1 MKIIHLSD
9 LHLGKKLENYDLLE
23 DQKYILTEVLK
34 IINNEKPDA
43 VIIAGDIYDKSVPPV
58 EAVSLF
64 DWFLVKL
71 SSLDLQVYIISG
83 NHDSPERLA
92 FGESLMR
99 NEGIHISPVYNGTVS
114 AITQTDKY
122 GKVNFFLL
130 PFVKPYRVKRYY
142 PESEIASYTD
152 ALRTVIDDM
161 HINENERNVLIA
173 HQYVTGAERSDS
185 EEITVGGL
193 DNVDVSVFDGFDYV
207 ALGHIHSPQHI
218 GKDAVRYSGTPIKY
232 SFSEVDQ
239 TKTVTVIDMK
249 EKGNTE
255 IHCVPLNPLRDMHVI
270 KGTFSDLTSKEYYLG
285 TGFQDDYM
293 RVILTDEDDIP
304 DAAAKLRMVYN
315 YLVRIEYDNTRTR
328 HNAEIGRAEEVDN
341 KSPLE
346 LFSELYVAQ
355 NGMALTVDQ
364 EEYLNSVIE
373 EIWEENT

>member
-71 SSLDLQVYIISG
+71 SSLNLQVYIISG

-114 AITQTDKY
+114 AITQTDEY

-161 HINENERNVLIA
+161 HINENERNILIA

-218 GKDAVRYSGTPIKY
+218 GRDAVRYSGTPIKY

-255 IHCVPLNPLRDMHVI
+255 IHCVPLYPLRDMHVI

>member
-71 SSLDLQVYIISG
+71 SSLNLQVYIISG

-114 AITQTDKY
+114 AITQTDEY

-130 PFVKPYRVKRYY
+130 PFIKPYRVKRYY

>member
-23 DQKYILTEVLK
+23 DQRFILTEILE
-34 IINNEKPDA
+34 IINNERPDA
-43 VIIAGDIYDKSVPPV
+43 VVIAGDVYDKSVPSV

-64 DWFLVKL
+64 DWFLVKMA
-71 SSLDLQVYIISG
+71 SLELQVYIISG

-99 NEGIHISPVYNGTVS
+99 GEGIHISPVYNGEVS
-114 AITQTDKY
+114 AATQSDEY
-122 GKVNFFLL
+122 GPVNFFLL

-142 PESEIASYTD
+142 PDTEITSYTD

-161 HINENERNVLIA
+161 RVDRNERNILIA

-193 DNVDVSVFDGFDYV
+193 DNVDVSVFEGFDYV
-207 ALGHIHSPQHI
+207 ALGHIHSPQNI
-218 GKDAVRYSGTPIKY
+218 GNECIRYCGTPIKY
-232 SFSEVDQ
+232 SFSEVNQ
-239 TKTVTVIDMK
+239 TKSVTVIELK

-255 IHCVPLNPLRDMHVI
+255 IRCVPLRPLRDMHVI
-270 KGTFSDLTSKEYYLG
+270 RGAFRDLTSKEFYLG
-285 TGFQDDYM
+285 TGFQEDYM

-304 DAAAKLRMVYN
+304 DAAAKLRMIYN

-328 HNAEIGRAEEVDN
+328 HNAEIGKAEEVDN

-355 NGMALTVDQ
+355 NGIELSEDQ
-364 EEYLNSVIE
+364 KEYLNSVIE

>member
-71 SSLDLQVYIISG
+71 SSLNLQVYIISG

-114 AITQTDKY
+114 AITQTDEY

-152 ALRTVIDDM
+152 ALRTVIDDI
-161 HINENERNVLIA
+161 HINENERNILIA

-218 GKDAVRYSGTPIKY
+218 ERDTVRYSGTPIKY

-239 TKTVTVIDMK
+239 TKSVTVVDLK
-249 EKGNTE
+249 EKGNIE
-255 IHCVPLNPLRDMHVI
+255 VHCVALHPLRDMQVI
-270 KGTFSDLTSKEYYLG
+270 KGPFSDLTSKEYYLK
-285 TGFQDDYM
+285 TDFQNDYM
-293 RVILTDEDDIP
+293 RVILTDEDDVP

-355 NGMALTVDQ
+355 NGMALTEDQ

-373 EIWEENT
+373 EIWEGNT

>member
-23 DQKYILTEVLK
+23 DQRYILTEILE
-34 IINNEKPDA
+34 IINNEKPNA
-43 VIIAGDIYDKSVPPV
+43 VVIAGDVYDKSVPSV

-99 NEGIHISPVYNGTVS
+99 NEGIHISPVYNGIVS
-114 AITQTDKY
+114 AITQSDEY
-122 GKVNFFLL
+122 GTVNFFLL

-142 PESEIASYTD
+142 PEAEIASYTD
-152 ALRTVIDDM
+152 ALRTVIDGLNADR
-161 HINENERNVLIA
+161 EERNILIA

-218 GKDAVRYSGTPIKY
+218 GDECVRYCGTPIKY

-239 TKTVTVIDMK
+239 TKSVTVVDLK
-249 EKGNTE
+249 EKGNIEVRCATL
-255 IHCVPLNPLRDMHVI
+255 HPLRDMHVI
-270 KGTFSDLTSKEYYLG
+270 KGSFSDLTSKECYLG
-285 TGFQDDYM
+285 KGFQDDYL

-304 DAAAKLRMVYN
+304 DAAAKLRMIYN

-355 NGMALTVDQ
+355 NGMALTEDQ

-373 EIWEENT
+373 EIWEENE